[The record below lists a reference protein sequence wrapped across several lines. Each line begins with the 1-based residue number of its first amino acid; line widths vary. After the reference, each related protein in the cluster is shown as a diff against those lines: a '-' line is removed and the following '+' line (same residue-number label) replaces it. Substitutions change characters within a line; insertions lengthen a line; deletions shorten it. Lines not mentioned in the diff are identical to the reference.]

1 MNVPYNTAIRLLTRR
16 EHSAH
21 QLSVKLRQR
30 GFDTALIGQ
39 ALQQL
44 QQQDLLND
52 QRFSEMYIRMRTQ
65 RGYGPQ
71 RIQLE
76 LRERGVTDEIIST
89 HLDPTNDKWTQYA
102 IDVWNKKFSQE
113 KTTDYKAQAKQK
125 RFLQQRGFSFE
136 QINAVFNQLDDNQ

>member
-1 MNVPYNTAIRLLTRR
+1 MSVPYNTAIKLLTRR

-30 GFDTALIGQ
+30 GFDTTLIEQ
-39 ALQQL
+39 TLQQL

-52 QRFSEMYIRMRTQ
+52 QRFTEMYIRMRTQ

-76 LRERGVTDEIIST
+76 LRERGVTNEIVNAC
-89 HLDPTNDKWTQYA
+89 LDHTNDKWSQHA
-102 IDVWNKKFSQE
+102 IDAWQKKFARE
-113 KTTDYKAQAKQK
+113 NTTDYKAQAKQK

-136 QINAVFNQLDDNQ
+136 QISAVFNQLDDSQ